1 MGYHYKFIRKVLFM
15 DCLFC
20 AIVKGEIPSKKVY
33 EDEKCY
39 AFFDIAPQAPVHCL
53 IIPKCHIPSA
63 DAITAENATTVSHI
77 FSVIPKIAKALSL
90 DNGYRVV
97 TNVGE
102 DGCQSVKHLH
112 FHILGGKKLTENM
125 A

>member
-1 MGYHYKFIRKVLFM
+1 M

-20 AIVKGEIPSKKVY
+20 AIIKGEIPSKKLY
-33 EDEKCY
+33 EDEVCY
-39 AFFDIAPQAPVHCL
+39 AFADINPQAPVHCL
-53 IIPKCHIPSA
+53 IVPKLHIPSA
-63 DAITAENATTVSHI
+63 DAVTGENSSVVAHI
-77 FSVIPKIAKALSL
+77 FSVIPKIAKDAGLT
-90 DNGYRVV
+90 NGYRVI

-112 FHILGGKKLTENM
+112 FHLVGGKKLSETM